1 MFGRGRQVRVDGA
14 VVAEAVHKSHTTD
27 TGQQYTRMKYVI
39 EFERPGA
46 GIERVELKE
55 TERLG
60 SKVMRSLTTGD
71 TAPLLVDA
79 KSGKVRF
86 DTDDP
91 RINLKVRMSKVKHRE
106 DDRFKEALDGGDEG
120 ESDVD

>member
-1 MFGRGRQVRVDGA
+1 MFGRGRQVRVDGT

-27 TGQQYTRMKYVI
+27 TGQQYTRMKYVV

-55 TERLG
+55 AEKLG

-71 TAPLLVDA
+71 TAPLLVDE

-91 RINLKVRMSKVKHRE
+91 RINLKVWMAEVKRRE
-106 DDRFKEALDGGDEG
+106 DGRFKGALAGEEG
-120 ESDVD
+120 QDDAD

>member
-1 MFGRGRQVRVDGA
+1 MLGRGRQVRIDGT
-14 VVAEAVHKSHTTD
+14 VVAEAVHKSHTTE
-27 TGQQYTRMKYVI
+27 TGQLYTRLKYVV

-55 TERLG
+55 AEKLG
-60 SKVMRSLTTGD
+60 GKVMRPLTKGD

-86 DTDDP
+86 DTNDP
-91 RINLKVRMSKVKHRE
+91 RINLKVWMAEVQRRE
-106 DDRFKEALDGGDEG
+106 DDHFEEALAGDDE
-120 ESDVD
+120 ERS

>member
-1 MFGRGRQVRVDGA
+1 MFGRGRQVRVDGT

-27 TGQQYTRMKYVI
+27 TGQQYTRMKYVV

-46 GIERVELKE
+46 GAERLELKE
-55 TERLG
+55 AEKLG
-60 SKVMRSLTTGD
+60 SKVMRSLTKGD
-71 TAPLLVDA
+71 TAPLLIDT

-91 RINLKVRMSKVKHRE
+91 RINLKVRMAKSKRRE
-106 DDRFKEALDGGDEG
+106 SDRFKGALAGEEG
-120 ESDVD
+120 QDDAD